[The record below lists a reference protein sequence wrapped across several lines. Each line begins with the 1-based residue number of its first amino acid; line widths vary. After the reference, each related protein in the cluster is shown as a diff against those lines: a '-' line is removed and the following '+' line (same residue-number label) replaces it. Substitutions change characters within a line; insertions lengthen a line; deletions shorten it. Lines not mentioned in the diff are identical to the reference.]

1 MPISAVDTITLALQ
15 HTKRQLFQPFRFGQ
29 WARLAVVGLLAG
41 EMGSGG
47 SFHFP
52 SSFNI
57 PHRPGNSRQWLEQG
71 FPKID
76 PAVLAGLIA
85 FLVVAGLSFV
95 IVMMYVSSVMRFI
108 LFDSVLA
115 RECHI
120 REGWHRRQ
128 GQGWRY
134 FVWQLGF
141 MLATIGSAVVL
152 LGIPAA
158 FAFGMGWFNSPRE
171 HVFPLV
177 LVGTVVVLAMLL
189 LFLIAAVVH
198 VMTKDFVVPQMALE
212 RIGAVEGW
220 RRLWPM
226 IQAER
231 GGYSVYVLM
240 KIVLAIGS
248 GIVITLVSVI
258 LILMLA
264 IPAAGLG
271 IVAVITGKTA
281 GLTWNVFTI
290 TLAVV
295 AVCILLAAF
304 LYLLSLVAVPVM
316 VFFPAYAIYFFAARY
331 RALSLVLYP
340 PPPGT
345 QEPPS
350 LASAP
355 EPAE

>member
-1 MPISAVDTITLALQ
+1 MAYD
-15 HTKRQLFQPFRFGQ
+15 
-29 WARLAVVGLLAG
+29 
-41 EMGSGG
+41 SGG
-47 SFHFP
+47 
-52 SSFNI
+52 
-57 PHRPGNSRQWLEQG
+57 
-71 FPKID
+71 
-76 PAVLAGLIA
+76 A
-85 FLVVAGLSFV
+85 
-95 IVMMYVSSVMRFI
+95 
-108 LFDSVLA
+108 
-115 RECHI
+115 
-120 REGWHRRQ
+120 
-128 GQGWRY
+128 
-134 FVWQLGF
+134 
-141 MLATIGSAVVL
+141 
-152 LGIPAA
+152 
-158 FAFGMGWFNSPRE
+158 
-171 HVFPLV
+171 
-177 LVGTVVVLAMLL
+177 
-189 LFLIAAVVH
+189 
-198 VMTKDFVVPQMALE
+198 
-212 RIGAVEGW
+212 
-220 RRLWPM
+220 RRLFSLRFDEDR
-226 IQAER
+226 AR
-231 GGYSVYVLM
+231 NRLGD
-240 KIVLAIGS
+240 
-248 GIVITLVSVI
+248 IVITLVSVI